1 MASARILVHQGATS
15 LLRVV
20 PMPQAETVTETKL
33 REQLVECTRM
43 MVMAELLDY
52 SGHVSV
58 RLPGTERFLI
68 PARDAS
74 RAGINADDIL
84 VVDFAGKVVDGNKPC
99 PAETQI
105 HAGVYRAR
113 DDVKAVGHGHPPMST
128 LFTMIDRPMIAMRN
142 YGYRFVGTP
151 VHPDPTHIRTAEQG
165 DAVAH
170 TLGQCNCCLLR
181 GHGSVVAGN
190 NVADVFL
197 DSLEMEENARST
209 IHAAS
214 LAQVLGP
221 LKPITPE
228 EAELLKASFAKNDFR
243 AAKVWDHYREKAKI
257 AGLL

>member
-1 MASARILVHQGATS
+1 
-15 LLRVV
+15 
-20 PMPQAETVTETKL
+20 MPQTGTVVSETKL

-52 SGHVSV
+52 SGHVSA
-58 RLPGTERFLI
+58 RLPGTDRFLI

-74 RAGINADDIL
+74 RAGITADDIL
-84 VVDFAGKVVDGNKPC
+84 VVDLDCKVLDGNEPC

-113 DDVKAVGHGHPPMST
+113 EDVKVVGHGHPPLST
-128 LFTMIDRPMIAMRN
+128 LFTMVDRPMIAMRN
-142 YGYRFVGTP
+142 FGYRFVGTP

-165 DAVAH
+165 DAVAR
-170 TLGQCNCCLLR
+170 TLGTCNCCLLR

-190 NVADVFL
+190 GVAQVFL

-209 IHAAS
+209 IQAAS
-214 LAQVLGP
+214 LGP

-243 AAKVWDHYREKAKI
+243 AGKVWDHYKEKARI